1 MERTVFNAAQLQ
13 ILDLMSYVESEDT
26 LNEIK
31 DMLSNYF
38 AQKAEKA
45 IDKLWESGKLNDNT
59 IEEWKHEHMRTP
71 YNTK

>member
-13 ILDLMSYVESEDT
+13 ILDLMAYVESEDT

-38 AQKAEKA
+38 AQKAEKE
-45 IDKLWESGKLNDNT
+45 IDKLWDSGQINNMV
-59 IEEWKHEHMRTP
+59 IEGWKHEHLRTS
-71 YNTK
+71 YKTK

>member
-38 AQKAEKA
+38 AQKAERRSTHCGIA
-45 IDKLWESGKLNDNT
+45 ARSMIRS
-59 IEEWKHEHMRTP
+59 
-71 YNTK
+71 

>member
-13 ILDLMSYVESEDT
+13 ILDLMVYVESEDT

-38 AQKAEKA
+38 AQKAERE
-45 IDKLWESGKLNDNT
+45 IDKLWDNGQVNNT
-59 IEEWKHEHMRTP
+59 IIEEWKHEHMRTP
-71 YNTK
+71 YKTK

>member
-13 ILDLMSYVESEDT
+13 ILDLMSYVDSEDT
-26 LNEIK
+26 LNEIR

-45 IDKLWESGKLNDNT
+45 IDKLWDNGQINDLV
-59 IEEWKHEHMRTP
+59 IEEWKQEHLRIP
-71 YNTK
+71 YKSK